1 MVEHYRGA
9 WTEAGRKG
17 AALTLLVRAPSMQV
31 LIPNGSDG
39 YRSRSRDIK
48 PGRWSWYLSTAESN
62 EETINLFWADDW
74 NHNDG
79 NWWCRPDVIRLQA
92 KLERDFYDKPLAL
105 AYDASW
111 YSYYDQIGFIT
122 FATSLRQ
129 RLDDRR
135 RDFLSSHPIM
145 KMVDWEELGR
155 LSKIPAAPQYL
166 ADEVTLWVKELAG
179 SIAGCTAMR
188 WLKHLR
194 LPCARPASGA
204 TGTARTAPTPMP
216 HSVCCMNCSPRARR
230 QDIPATGTSKGRG
243 IMSIGRA
250 FWVLGL
256 VTLSAAFGAMARAED
271 EGPSFDCVA
280 ALTKD
285 EIIICAALG
294 HDDRS
299 LAALFEEVAASLPED
314 RRTALAE
321 DQRRWVVQ
329 RNAACGVSNDT
340 DLKPAIW
347 RRLVECFREQYRTR
361 GDYLRTAQGGQSAS
375 PPALPPSK
383 VQNVP
388 EFETVWRAA
397 AGDPQRAMEKLRTY
411 PNAQARLYA
420 DILEHALSSESDVEF
435 TKFAEGVLW
444 VTGSVMGI
452 VSTFPAR

>member
-1 MVEHYRGA
+1 M
-9 WTEAGRKG
+9 
-17 AALTLLVRAPSMQV
+17 
-31 LIPNGSDG
+31 
-39 YRSRSRDIK
+39 
-48 PGRWSWYLSTAESN
+48 
-62 EETINLFWADDW
+62 
-74 NHNDG
+74 
-79 NWWCRPDVIRLQA
+79 
-92 KLERDFYDKPLAL
+92 
-105 AYDASW
+105 
-111 YSYYDQIGFIT
+111 
-122 FATSLRQ
+122 
-129 RLDDRR
+129 
-135 RDFLSSHPIM
+135 
-145 KMVDWEELGR
+145 
-155 LSKIPAAPQYL
+155 
-166 ADEVTLWVKELAG
+166 
-179 SIAGCTAMR
+179 
-188 WLKHLR
+188 
-194 LPCARPASGA
+194 
-204 TGTARTAPTPMP
+204 
-216 HSVCCMNCSPRARR
+216 
-230 QDIPATGTSKGRG
+230 
-243 IMSIGRA
+243 
-250 FWVLGL
+250 
-256 VTLSAAFGAMARAED
+256 
-271 EGPSFDCVA
+271 A

-397 AGDPQRAMEKLRTY
+397 AGDPQRAMEKLRTH

-444 VTGSVMGI
+444 VTGSGDGDSVYISCSLIQKFPRLLELTRGFHGGNRDNFTPRADCDVDEAGLPASVDQLLDRLDLSIRNHVTGFACGSSRYHSFKEVRVADIRMAFVPQTYLG
-452 VSTFPAR
+452 PARPTGHWIAAEWTPLTAIPLERWSNASLPNHLAFEQDQPGFLQALADLATHYEQVFGMKAKRH